1 MRITEAQKRILDS
14 LIVER
19 LKENPINVSLV
30 NSFKNTKN
38 PILERVITTKNA
50 FYKDSE
56 NSIAYYIVKTSE
68 GVVLLYFSLKCGE
81 LFEKLDLD
89 KMNLARET
97 LKRLYIIKNRVNYKK
112 DYVEKAEKFIQDHL
126 LEIQNIASSLNT
138 LAQKK
143 GLYEKDLSKELN
155 KEVSRV
161 LKTYS
166 AIEMVEFCA
175 NDNARSTWNEFGLP
189 KKMGECIFWHYIVPK
204 LASIQELI
212 GCEYVYLFAA
222 DNTVDRL
229 LANYYQI
236 SLGFEELNTLGTNKP
251 HYDFMCLFLCQKINV
266 LLQNRERFYNNFNPD
281 ERQED
286 II

>member
-1 MRITEAQKRILDS
+1 MRITEEQERILDS

-19 LKENPINVSLV
+19 LKENPITVSLV

-81 LFEKLDLD
+81 LFEKLDLE

-126 LEIQNIASSLNT
+126 LEIQNIAPSLNT

-175 NDNARSTWNEFGLP
+175 NDNARSTWSEFGLP
-189 KKMGECIFWHYIVPK
+189 KKMGE
-204 LASIQELI
+204 
-212 GCEYVYLFAA
+212 
-222 DNTVDRL
+222 
-229 LANYYQI
+229 
-236 SLGFEELNTLGTNKP
+236 
-251 HYDFMCLFLCQKINV
+251 
-266 LLQNRERFYNNFNPD
+266 
-281 ERQED
+281 
-286 II
+286 